1 MTVIS
6 WWRIG
11 TSGVMLLQK
20 NPMGEL
26 LFTTYYSC
34 TLLDSSAEMQQLM
47 AGVADIADAKRLA
60 SDGFNISE
68 KLEASDCRSSI
79 RWSGLFIL

>member
-1 MTVIS
+1 MVENWDEWCDAITEKS
-6 WWRIG
+6 DGRI
-11 TSGVMLLQK
+11 T
-20 NPMGEL
+20 
-26 LFTTYYSC
+26 FTTYYSC